1 MCRAWKTDVSFMER
15 AELIQHL
22 KVLIIDTLRLEEM
35 RPEDLA
41 DNEPLV
47 GGGLELDS
55 IDALEVVVRLEK
67 EFQVKITTSEETKQA
82 LASVEALADFILAQ
96 AK

>member
-1 MCRAWKTDVSFMER
+1 MER
-15 AELIQHL
+15 LELIQRL

>member
-1 MCRAWKTDVSFMER
+1 MER
-15 AELIQHL
+15 SELIHRL
-22 KVLIIDTLRLEEM
+22 KVLIIDTLRLDDLT
-35 RPEDLA
+35 PEQLA
-41 DNEPLV
+41 DDEPLV

-82 LASVEALADFILAQ
+82 LASVSALADFIRAQ
-96 AK
+96 QG